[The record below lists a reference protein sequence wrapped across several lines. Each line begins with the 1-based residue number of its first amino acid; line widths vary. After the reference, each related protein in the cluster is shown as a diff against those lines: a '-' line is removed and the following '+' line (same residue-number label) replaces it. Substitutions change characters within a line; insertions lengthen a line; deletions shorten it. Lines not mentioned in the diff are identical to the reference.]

1 MIKVFLH
8 ISIFAWL
15 SVSCFGSE
23 AHNFGSLKPYPQIAQ
38 SSAASATASGG
49 EFRTFA
55 DTVKDLKPVVAKSI
69 LAIQDRPF
77 KTQAERLVDFK
88 ASTESLLERN
98 KNVGPFHDYKDYQTR
113 GLSKVPTEVWTYG
126 IVGLSNVRIILP
138 ETYAKKLDRR
148 QGGEK
153 HAVAHIA
160 GEPVAARIAGAS
172 AAAGESMV
180 LPIDNLQNR
189 VSPQDMPQLI
199 EQMPDPR
206 YFKRIFISDQANPE
220 DDWVTQI
227 YYPKGFVSA
236 TAMTEGVLNL
246 YKTNLT
252 NHLRRD
258 VMHEWGHEL
267 RYKFWDDPVRERF
280 HDACQVET
288 QWNPRAYA
296 ARGDSEQWAVLGE
309 RLIGTSADDFIEAC
323 EKAPIRTSLWM
334 VALRKCLAE
343 VPANCRSVDHMSY
356 VERLQY
362 ASKEARGKA
371 ISELRYLSAEGKTQS
386 LREQANRILVYL
398 EAS

>member
-1 MIKVFLH
+1 MLKVFLH
-8 ISIFAWL
+8 IFIFTWL

-23 AHNFGSLKPYPQIAQ
+23 AHNFGSLKPCPIIAQ
-38 SSAASATASGG
+38 SSGASATTNGG
-49 EFRTFA
+49 ELKTFA
-55 DTVKDLKPVVAKSI
+55 LTAEDLKSAVAKSV
-69 LAIQDRPF
+69 LSIQNRPF
-77 KTQAERLVDFK
+77 KPQAERLVDFGVSK
-88 ASTESLLERN
+88 ENLLERN
-98 KNVGPFHDYKDYQTR
+98 MIGGPFRNYKDYQDR
-113 GLSKVPTEVWTYG
+113 CLSRVPTEVRTYV
-126 IVGLSNVRIILP
+126 IAGLSNVRIVLP

-153 HAVAHIA
+153 HAIAHSA
-160 GEPVAARIAGAS
+160 GESAVAGAS
-172 AAAGESMV
+172 AAAGEFMV
-180 LPIDNLQNR
+180 LPLDNLQNR

-246 YKTNLT
+246 YKTNLN

-309 RLIGTSADDFIEAC
+309 RLIGTNTDDFMEAC

-343 VPANCRSVDHMSY
+343 VPANCRSIDHTSY

-371 ISELRYLSAEGKTQS
+371 ISQLRYLSTEGKTQS
-386 LREQANRILVYL
+386 LREQANRVLVYL
-398 EAS
+398 EAN